1 MHMVSLSL
9 DEIELLWQ
17 EMSAMKRED
26 APQLI
31 EMMKMSQ
38 PDTVT
43 YLLASGEDLL
53 NPEERELIFFMGVL
67 IWRVVTTLRS
77 DIPTINMSQLIE
89 SESKNITML
98 EYLDGEPDG
107 DFFSTVETIMAGYN
121 QSELLRYVMK
131 RLVEESDASGK
142 SNNDHVGI
150 IVIFLK
156 TFIDCLDVT
165 D

>member
-1 MHMVSLSL
+1 MIPLTL

-17 EMSAMKRED
+17 EMSAMERED

-38 PDTVT
+38 PDALT
-43 YLLASGEDLL
+43 YLLAAGEDLL
-53 NPEERELIFFMGVL
+53 NHEERELIFFMGVL
-67 IWRVVTTLRS
+67 IWRVVTKLRS
-77 DIPTINMSQLIE
+77 SIPTITMTQIIE
-89 SESKNITML
+89 FEAKNITML

-107 DFFSTVETIMAGYN
+107 DFFSTVEAIMAGYN

-131 RLVEESDASGK
+131 RLVEENDASGK
-142 SNNDHVGI
+142 SNNDHSGI

-156 TFIDCLDVT
+156 TLIDCLDVT
-165 D
+165 V